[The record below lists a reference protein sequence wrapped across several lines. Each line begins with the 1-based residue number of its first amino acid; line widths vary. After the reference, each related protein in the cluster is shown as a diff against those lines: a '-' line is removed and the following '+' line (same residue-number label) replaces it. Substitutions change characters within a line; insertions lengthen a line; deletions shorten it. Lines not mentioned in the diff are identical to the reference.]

1 MVILFGLM
9 RNNMMEKNKNYTNEG
24 KSIIIDDVEYPLL
37 KTSEKM
43 VFYMKDDEI
52 KRIKIEKI
60 QLKGD

>member
-1 MVILFGLM
+1 MGERRMI
-9 RNNMMEKNKNYTNEG
+9 EKNKNYTNEG
-24 KSIIIDDVEYPLL
+24 KSVIVEGVEYPLL

-60 QLKGD
+60 ELKG